1 MANPI
6 DKPQSK
12 NGRSPAVVALES
24 SQQSPAC
31 EVRAE
36 TFYTTV
42 TAERVINLI
51 LPSDFPIGPVEVIVI
66 FKVK

>member
-6 DKPQSK
+6 DKPQGK
-12 NGRSPAVVALES
+12 NGGSPAVVALEN

-36 TFYTTV
+36 KFYTTV

-51 LPSDFPIGPVEVIVI
+51 MPSDFPIGPVEVIVI
-66 FKVK
+66 SKVN